1 MQPDGNIIE
10 KLNQVLYPPLQ
21 FSPDA
26 VLNSRFLYLDLTK
39 PDVFTIPAIKIATFT
54 FDKLPG
60 LFLIASAVAQFFS
73 SKLMLPA
80 AKASEAGAKLTPPVE
95 DDMAVAMQKQM
106 LYLFPIMTLFIGF
119 TFPSGLVLYWFVF
132 SLFMLIQQLLMNR
145 KANPNA

>member
-1 MQPDGNIIE
+1 
-10 KLNQVLYPPLQ
+10 
-21 FSPDA
+21 
-26 VLNSRFLYLDLTK
+26 
-39 PDVFTIPAIKIATFT
+39 
-54 FDKLPG
+54 
-60 LFLIASAVAQFFS
+60 
-73 SKLMLPA
+73 MLPA